1 MGGIFMN
8 FSIDT
13 DVLLNNL
20 LISQKALSTK
30 TPAPYLQGIKM
41 EVFQNEL
48 VLITSNSD
56 IAIKI
61 VIHDDSLNI
70 EGTGE
75 ALIPGRVFV
84 DFIRKLDKGQVE
96 ISTVDNNVLRI
107 HSHNTDLSLNLQ
119 NVDDYPEINFVTNE
133 LPIKLESKIMKSVI
147 RQTTFATSNIENRPI
162 LTGVNIKVEGNKL
175 MAIAT
180 DSFRLSQKVIEIPS
194 NFDNMNVVIPGK
206 SLDELIKI
214 LELDLEEILVHLN
227 HKTILFEYGN
237 ILFQSRLLE
246 GNFPE
251 TSRLIPTDFPIIIKF
266 RTNDLSVAIERA
278 SLLSTKDNLN
288 SIVKLYLKPDNTV
301 EITSNSPEIG
311 KVVEEIYPIEKAIG
325 TPLKIAFSSKYFLDA
340 LKTFASE
347 EVYVKFTGEIRP
359 FVIEGNEDPG
369 LIQLILPVR
378 TE

>member
-1 MGGIFMN
+1 MN
-8 FSIDT
+8 FSINT

-20 LISQKALSTK
+20 LVSQKALSTK
-30 TPAPYLQGIKM
+30 TPAPYLQGIKL
-41 EVFQNEL
+41 EVHSNE
-48 VLITSNSD
+48 VILITSNSD

-61 VIHDDSLNI
+61 TIKDESLNV
-70 EGTGE
+70 EDTGE
-75 ALIPGRVFV
+75 VLIPGKVFV
-84 DFIRKLDKGQVE
+84 DFIRKLEKDIVE
-96 ISTVDNNVLRI
+96 ISVVDNNVLRI

-119 NVDDYPEINFVTNE
+119 NVDDYPEINFVMNE
-133 LPIKLESKIMKSVI
+133 VPIKLESKTMKSI
-147 RQTTFATSNIENRPI
+147 IKQTTFATSSIENRPI
-162 LTGVNIKVEGNKL
+162 LTGVNLKVENNKL
-175 MAIAT
+175 ISIAT
-180 DSFRLSQKVIEIPS
+180 DSFRLSQKVIDIPE
-194 NFDNMNVVIPGK
+194 NFEKMNVVIPGR
-206 SLDELIKI
+206 SLDELFKV
-214 LELDLEEILVHLN
+214 LELDLDEILIHLN

-251 TSRLIPTDFPIIIKF
+251 TSRLIPVDFPIIIKF
-266 RTNDLSVAIERA
+266 KTNDLQIAVERA
-278 SLLSTKDNLN
+278 SLLSFKDSLN

-311 KVVEEIYPIEKAIG
+311 KVVEEVFPVEKAIG

-340 LKTFASE
+340 LKTFNSE

-359 FVIEGNEDPG
+359 FVIEGNDDLG

>member
-1 MGGIFMN
+1 MN

-30 TPAPYLQGIKM
+30 TPAPYLQGIKL
-41 EVFQNEL
+41 EVYQNEL
-48 VLITSNSD
+48 ILITSNSD

-61 VIHDDSLNI
+61 TIKDETLRV
-70 EGTGE
+70 EKTGE
-75 ALIPGRVFV
+75 ALIPGKVFV
-84 DFIRKLDKGQVE
+84 DFIRKLDKGTVE
-96 ISTVDNNVLRI
+96 ISVVDNNVLRI
-107 HSHNTDLSLNLQ
+107 HAHNTDLSLNLQ
-119 NVDDYPEINFVTNE
+119 NVDDYPEINFVMNDN
-133 LPIKLESKIMKSVI
+133 PIKLESKIMKSI
-147 RQTTFATSNIENRPI
+147 IKQTTFATSNIENRPI

-175 MAIAT
+175 LAIAT
-180 DSFRLSQKVIEIPS
+180 DSFRLSQKLIDIKD
-194 NFDNMNVVIPGK
+194 NFDDMNVVIPGK
-206 SLDELIKI
+206 SLDDLIKI
-214 LELDLEEILVHLN
+214 LETDLEEILIHLN

-251 TSRLIPTDFPIIIKF
+251 TGRLIPTDFPIIIKF
-266 RTNDLSVAIERA
+266 KTNDLSVAIERA
-278 SLLSTKDNLN
+278 SLLSSKDNLN
-288 SIVKLYLKPDNTV
+288 SIVKLFLKPDNVV

-311 KVVEEIYPIEKAIG
+311 KVIEEVYPVEKAIG

-340 LKTFASE
+340 LKTFNSD

-359 FVIEGNEDPG
+359 FVIEGNNDVG

>member
-1 MGGIFMN
+1 MN

-20 LISQKALSTK
+20 LVSQKALSTK
-30 TPAPYLQGIKM
+30 TPAPYLQGIKL
-41 EVFQNEL
+41 EVYQNEL
-48 VLITSNSD
+48 ILITSNSD

-61 VIHDDSLNI
+61 TIKDEMLHV
-70 EGTGE
+70 EKAGE
-75 ALIPGRVFV
+75 ALIPGKVFV
-84 DFIRKLDKGQVE
+84 DFIRKLDKGTVE
-96 ISTVDNNVLRI
+96 ISVVDNNVLRI
-107 HSHNTDLSLNLQ
+107 HAHNTDLSLNLQ
-119 NVDDYPEINFVTNE
+119 NVDDYPEINFVMNDN
-133 LPIKLESKIMKSVI
+133 PIKLESKIMKSI
-147 RQTTFATSNIENRPI
+147 IKQTTFATSNIENRPI

-175 MAIAT
+175 LAIAT
-180 DSFRLSQKVIEIPS
+180 DSFRLSQKLIDIKD
-194 NFDNMNVVIPGK
+194 NFDDMNVVIPGK
-206 SLDELIKI
+206 SLDDLIKI
-214 LELDLEEILVHLN
+214 LEMDLEEILIHLN

-251 TSRLIPTDFPIIIKF
+251 TGRLIPTDFPIIIKF
-266 RTNDLSVAIERA
+266 KTNDLSVAIERA
-278 SLLSTKDNLN
+278 SLLSSKDNLN
-288 SIVKLYLKPDNTV
+288 SIVKLFLKPDNVV

-311 KVVEEIYPIEKAIG
+311 KVIEEVYPVEKAIG

-340 LKTFASE
+340 LKTFNSD

-359 FVIEGNEDPG
+359 FVIEGNNDVG